1 MESLAFFL
9 FFSGGASGKKL
20 IYQCRRC
27 KRCGLIPKLG
37 RSPGEGNGN
46 PLQCSCLENPM
57 NRRAWRAAIRGVTKS
72 QTWLSMHAFFIHPYP
87 VLPTNSFKTKKL
99 FLNFLNTC
107 YAMEDKVFDYIKRT
121 KILSWASILMGNKTP
136 SLLLIVLSFLRTINK
151 RLFTWTTLVTGI
163 VETIHMIL

>member
-9 FFSGGASGKKL
+9 FFSGGASSKKL
-20 IYQCRRC
+20 ICQCRRC

-37 RSPGEGNGN
+37 RFPGEGNGN

-57 NRRAWRAAIRGVTKS
+57 DRRAWRAAIRGVTKS

-87 VLPTNSFKTKKL
+87 VLPTNSFKAKKI

-107 YAMEDKVFDYIKRT
+107 YAMEDKVLRLYKKNQD
-121 KILSWASILMGNKTP
+121 S
-136 SLLLIVLSFLRTINK
+136 VLSLNFNGEQNTFIASDCSFL
-151 RLFTWTTLVTGI
+151 
-163 VETIHMIL
+163 EP